1 MYPIYTLW
9 KAVEKEHEDKATA
22 IVAGVDV
29 AYRNDRYFAALTA
42 FRNGKLLTIKTDE
55 GFSPYPYV
63 SSLFFL
69 KEGPIISKIIYG
81 EEMDLLFVNGHG
93 ICHPHH
99 YGLATVI
106 GLTHHIP
113 TIGVARRLTKG
124 KYEKIP
130 SPDPDISHIAQEGK
144 ITGLEIRATGG
155 KRSVFISPGFGIS
168 TEQTIAEY
176 LQWSRKGKFPEP
188 LRTAHIETRRAV
200 SSSK

>member
-1 MYPIYTLW
+1 MFPIYALW
-9 KAVEKEHEDKATA
+9 KAVEKEHENEEATT
-22 IVAGVDV
+22 VAGVDV
-29 AYRNDRYFAALTA
+29 AYRGDRYFSVLAA
-42 FRNGKLLTIKTDE
+42 FRDEKLFSVKTDE
-55 GFSPYPYV
+55 GLSRSPYV

-69 KEGPIISKIIYG
+69 KEGPVISKLIYG
-81 EEMDLLFVNGHG
+81 EKMDLLFVNGHG

-113 TIGVARRLTKG
+113 TIGVARRLIKG

-130 SPDPDISHIAQEGK
+130 SPDPDISHITQGGK
-144 ITGLEIRATGG
+144 ITGLEIRAPGR

-176 LQWSRKGKFPEP
+176 LQWSQKGKLPEP
-188 LRTAHIETRRAV
+188 LRTAHIQTRRGM